1 MPPLFFIGCFFEKEN
16 SRPLTITG
24 KIGHVIDTGIGNIS
38 QIDRGRTV
46 QQTRKAAVIGLGS
59 MGWGAALSLLKAG
72 FAVHGCDVRS
82 EVLARLAENGGISCI
97 TPASA
102 AGDAD
107 VILVYVVNSKQV
119 EEVLFGPDGALET
132 ARPATVFLLCAT
144 MAPSATK
151 AIAEKLEAAG
161 MLVID
166 APVSGGHVR
175 ALSGEITVMASGA
188 PEAFDRAA
196 GVLDAIAAKVFRLG
210 DRAGPGSQVK
220 MINQLL
226 AGVHIAATAEAMT
239 LAAKAGID
247 LKTLY
252 EVIRVSAGSSW
263 MFENRGEHIVS
274 GDYTPRSAVNIFV
287 KDLGIVTSE
296 AETAGALTP
305 LASAALS
312 LFTEASEAGLGLE
325 DDAAVAK
332 ILARKSGASLPG
344 VQE

>member
-1 MPPLFFIGCFFEKEN
+1 MQH
-16 SRPLTITG
+16 TT
-24 KIGHVIDTGIGNIS
+24 
-38 QIDRGRTV
+38 
-46 QQTRKAAVIGLGS
+46 KAAVVGLGS

-72 FAVHGCDVRS
+72 FAVRGCDVRS
-82 EVLARLAENGGISCI
+82 EVLARFAENGGTPCT

-102 AGDAD
+102 AKDAD

-119 EEVLFGPDGALET
+119 EDVLFGENGALET
-132 ARPATVFLLCAT
+132 ARPATVFLLCTT
-144 MAPSATK
+144 MAPSATT
-151 AIAEKLEAAG
+151 AIADKLESSG
-161 MLVID
+161 MLVVD

-175 ALSGEITVMASGA
+175 ALSGEITVMASGT
-188 PEAFDRAA
+188 PEAFDRASA
-196 GVLDAIAAKVFRLG
+196 VLDAISAKVFRLG
-210 DRAGPGSQVK
+210 DRPGPGSQVK

-252 EVIRVSAGSSW
+252 DVIRVSAGSSW

-287 KDLGIVTSE
+287 KDLGIVTAE
-296 AETAGALTP
+296 ANSVGALTP
-305 LASAALS
+305 LAATALD
-312 LFTEASEAGLGLE
+312 LFMEASQAGLGLE

-332 ILARKSGASLPG
+332 ILAAKSGAILPG
-344 VQE
+344 VKG

>member
-1 MPPLFFIGCFFEKEN
+1 MPLLFIECFLEKAN
-16 SRPLTITG
+16 IRLLTITG
-24 KIGHVIDTGIGNIS
+24 KMRLVIDTGIGNIAKNC
-38 QIDRGRTV
+38 RGSSVLNTKK
-46 QQTRKAAVIGLGS
+46 TAVIGLGS

-72 FAVHGCDVRS
+72 FVVRGCDVRS
-82 EVLARLAENGGISCI
+82 EVLTRLAESGGTPCT

-102 AGDAD
+102 AEDAD

-119 EEVLFGPDGALET
+119 EDVLFGQSGALET
-132 ARPATVFLLCAT
+132 ARPSTTFLLCAT
-144 MAPSATK
+144 MAPSATT

-161 MLVID
+161 MFVID

-175 ALSGEITVMASGA
+175 ALSGEITVMASGT
-188 PEAFDRAA
+188 PEAFDKASA
-196 GVLDAIAAKVFRLG
+196 VLDAISAKVFRLG
-210 DRAGPGSQVK
+210 DRPGAGSQVK

-252 EVIRVSAGSSW
+252 DVICVSAGSSW

-296 AETAGALTP
+296 AGKAGAVTP
-305 LASAALS
+305 LAAAALD
-312 LFTEASEAGLGLE
+312 LFEEASQAGFGLE

-332 ILARKSGASLPG
+332 ILAAKSGASLPG
-344 VQE
+344 VKD

>member
-1 MPPLFFIGCFFEKEN
+1 M
-16 SRPLTITG
+16 
-24 KIGHVIDTGIGNIS
+24 
-38 QIDRGRTV
+38 
-46 QQTRKAAVIGLGS
+46 QQTKKAAVIGLGS

-72 FAVHGCDVRS
+72 FAVRGCDVRS
-82 EVLARLAENGGISCI
+82 EVLTRFAENGGTPCT
-97 TPASA
+97 TPAA
-102 AGDAD
+102 AAKEAD
-107 VILVYVVNSKQV
+107 VILIYVVNSKQV
-119 EEVLFGPDGALET
+119 EDVLFGQRGALET
-132 ARPATVFLLCAT
+132 AQARSVFLLCTT
-144 MAPSATK
+144 MAPSATT
-151 AIAEKLEAAG
+151 AIAERLEASG

-175 ALSGEITVMASGA
+175 ALSGEITVMASGS
-188 PEAFDRAA
+188 PEAFERAA
-196 GVLDAIAAKVFRLG
+196 TVLDAISAKVFRLG
-210 DRAGPGSQVK
+210 NRPGAGSQVK

-252 EVIRVSAGSSW
+252 DVICVSAGSSW

-296 AETAGALTP
+296 AGKAGAITP
-305 LASAALS
+305 LAAAALN
-312 LFTEASEAGLGLE
+312 LFVEASEAGLGLE

-332 ILARKSGASLPG
+332 ILAAKSGASLPG
-344 VQE
+344 AKD

>member
-1 MPPLFFIGCFFEKEN
+1 MEHTQN
-16 SRPLTITG
+16 T
-24 KIGHVIDTGIGNIS
+24 
-38 QIDRGRTV
+38 
-46 QQTRKAAVIGLGS
+46 AVIGLGS
-59 MGWGAALSLLKAG
+59 MGWGAALSLLKVG
-72 FAVHGCDVRS
+72 IPVRGCDVRS
-82 EVLARLAENGGISCI
+82 EVLARLAENGGTPCK

-102 AGDAD
+102 AGDAE
-107 VILVYVVNSKQV
+107 VILVYVVNSKQA
-119 EEVLFGPDGALET
+119 EDVLFGQNGALQT
-132 ARPATVFLLCAT
+132 ARPSTTFLLCTT
-144 MAPSATK
+144 MAPSATT
-151 AIAEKLEAAG
+151 AIAERLEAAG

-175 ALSGEITVMASGA
+175 ALAGEITIMASGS
-188 PEAFDRAA
+188 PEAFDRAST
-196 GVLDAIAAKVFRLG
+196 VLDAISAKVFRLG
-210 DRAGPGSQVK
+210 DRPGAGSQVK

-226 AGVHIAATAEAMT
+226 AGVHIAATAEAMA

-296 AETAGALTP
+296 ADKAGAVTP
-305 LASAALS
+305 LAAAALN
-312 LFTEASEAGLGLE
+312 LFVEASEAGLGLE

-332 ILARKSGASLPG
+332 ILAAKSGARLPG
-344 VQE
+344 VKG

>member
-1 MPPLFFIGCFFEKEN
+1 MQDA
-16 SRPLTITG
+16 T
-24 KIGHVIDTGIGNIS
+24 
-38 QIDRGRTV
+38 
-46 QQTRKAAVIGLGS
+46 KAAVIGLGS
-59 MGWGAALSLLKAG
+59 MGWGAAISLLKAG
-72 FAVHGCDVRS
+72 FSVRGCDVRGDILKRFT
-82 EVLARLAENGGISCI
+82 EAGGDACT

-102 AGDAD
+102 ADTAD
-107 VILVYVVNSKQV
+107 IVLVYVINSKQV
-119 EEVLFGPDGALET
+119 EDVLFGPNGAVET
-132 ARPATVFLLCAT
+132 ARPSTVFLHCTT
-144 MAPSATK
+144 MAPSATT
-151 AIAEKLEAAG
+151 AIAERLEAAG

-175 ALSGEITVMASGA
+175 ALAGEITVMASGSQ
-188 PEAFDRAA
+188 EAFDRASA
-196 GVLDAIAAKVFRLG
+196 VLDAISAKVFRLG
-210 DRAGPGSQVK
+210 DRPGAGSRVK

-287 KDLGIVTSE
+287 KDLGIVASE
-296 AETAGALTP
+296 AERAGALTP
-305 LASAALS
+305 LTATALS
-312 LFTEASEAGLGLE
+312 LFVEASEAGLGLE

-332 ILARKSGASLPG
+332 ILARKSGAILPG
-344 VQE
+344 MED

>member
-1 MPPLFFIGCFFEKEN
+1 MQH
-16 SRPLTITG
+16 TT
-24 KIGHVIDTGIGNIS
+24 
-38 QIDRGRTV
+38 
-46 QQTRKAAVIGLGS
+46 KAAVVGLGS

-72 FAVHGCDVRS
+72 FAVRGCDVRG
-82 EVLARLAENGGISCI
+82 EVLARFAENGGTPCT

-102 AGDAD
+102 AEDAD

-119 EEVLFGPDGALET
+119 EDVLFGENGAIET
-132 ARPATVFLLCAT
+132 ARPATVFLLCTT
-144 MAPSATK
+144 MAPSATT
-151 AIAEKLEAAG
+151 AIADKLESSG
-161 MLVID
+161 MLVVD

-175 ALSGEITVMASGA
+175 ALSGEITVMASGT
-188 PEAFDRAA
+188 PEAFDRASA
-196 GVLDAIAAKVFRLG
+196 VLDAISAKVFRLG
-210 DRAGPGSQVK
+210 DRPGPGSQVK

-252 EVIRVSAGSSW
+252 DVIRVSAGSSW

-287 KDLGIVTSE
+287 KDLGIVTAE
-296 AETAGALTP
+296 ANSVGALTP
-305 LASAALS
+305 LAATALD
-312 LFTEASEAGLGLE
+312 LFVEASQAGLGLE

-332 ILARKSGASLPG
+332 ILAAKSGAILPG
-344 VQE
+344 VKG